1 MKQTIKTLVF
11 SLSLITSISAFA
23 EQMGKAIPKDAQQV
37 KLAEIL
43 KSPAKYK
50 GKEVVLQGNYGS
62 KCCADDFNYK
72 EGLDGI
78 EISPSGFD
86 NWQHLKKGTPIKV
99 YGVVNVIE
107 RGGGEKIV
115 HMDAKGLET
124 K

>member
-1 MKQTIKTLVF
+1 MNQSVKAFIL
-11 SLSLITSISAFA
+11 SLSLLASFSAFA
-23 EQMGKAIPKDAQQV
+23 QQMGQAIPKDAQQV
-37 KLAEIL
+37 KLSEIL

-62 KCCADDFNYK
+62 KCCATDFNYK

-78 EISPSGFD
+78 EITPSGFD
-86 NWQHLKKGTPIKV
+86 NWQNLKKGTPIKV

-115 HMDAKGLET
+115 HMEAKGMET

>member
-1 MKQTIKTLVF
+1 MKNVINTVV
-11 SLSLITSISAFA
+11 LSFLLLSSFNVFA
-23 EQMGKAIPKDAQQV
+23 EQMGQAVPKNIPQV

-43 KSPAKYK
+43 KTPTKYK

-62 KCCADDFNYK
+62 KCCATDFNYK

-78 EISPSGFD
+78 EVSPKGFD
-86 NWQHLKKGTPIKV
+86 NWQSLKKGTPIKI

-107 RGGGEKIV
+107 RGGGETIV
-115 HMDAKGLET
+115 HVDAKGLET

>member
-1 MKQTIKTLVF
+1 MKHSVKTLIF
-11 SLSLITSISAFA
+11 SLSLLTSFSAIA
-23 EQMGKAIPKDAQQV
+23 EQMGQAIPKNVPQV

-62 KCCADDFNYK
+62 RCCATDFNYK

-78 EISPSGFD
+78 EITPSGFD
-86 NWQHLKKGTPIKV
+86 NWQNLKKGTPIKV
-99 YGVVNVIE
+99 YGLVNVIE

-115 HMDAKGLET
+115 HMEAKGMES

>member
-1 MKQTIKTLVF
+1 MKKTVKTLIF
-11 SLSLITSISAFA
+11 SLSLLTSLGSFA
-23 EQMGKAIPKDAQQV
+23 EPMGQAIPKSAQQV
-37 KLAEIL
+37 KLSEIL

-62 KCCADDFNYK
+62 KCCATDFNYK

-78 EISPSGFD
+78 EITPSGFD
-86 NWQHLKKGTPIKV
+86 NWQNLKKGTPIKV

-115 HMDAKGLET
+115 HMEAKGME
-124 K
+124 KK

>member
-1 MKQTIKTLVF
+1 MKKIIKTAVLTLSILT
-11 SLSLITSISAFA
+11 SLNAFA
-23 EQMGKAIPKDAQQV
+23 DQMGQAVPKNVPQV

-43 KSPAKYK
+43 KTPTKYK

-78 EISPSGFD
+78 EVSPQGFD
-86 NWQHLKKGTPIKV
+86 NWQSLKKGTPIKI

-107 RGGGEKIV
+107 RGGGETIV
-115 HMDAKGLET
+115 HVDAKGLET

>member
-1 MKQTIKTLVF
+1 MKQTITTLILA
-11 SLSLITSISAFA
+11 LSLLTSASALA
-23 EQMGKAIPKDAQQV
+23 EQMGQAIPKNVAQV
-37 KLAEIL
+37 KLSEIL

-62 KCCADDFNYK
+62 KCCATDFNYK

-86 NWQHLKKGTPIKV
+86 NWQNLKKGTPVKI

-107 RGGGEKIV
+107 RDGGETIV
-115 HMDAKGLET
+115 HMEAKGMET

>member
-1 MKQTIKTLVF
+1 MKQTIKTLI
-11 SLSLITSISAFA
+11 LSTALFTSVSAFA

-43 KSPAKYK
+43 KSPTKYK
-50 GKEVVLQGNYGS
+50 GKEVLLQGNYGS
-62 KCCADDFNYK
+62 KCCATDFNYK
-72 EGLDGI
+72 EGMDGI
-78 EISPSGFD
+78 EITPSGFD
-86 NWQHLKKGTPIKV
+86 NWQNLKKGTPIKV

-115 HMDAKGLET
+115 HMDARGMET